1 MFRLFLTAILFA
13 VLISAPGFGQ
23 AGAPGRQLMGEVASV
38 DAAGGTFVVKA
49 DKGGNETIEKASALT
64 YKRVDPVT
72 KDMKTAEPTTLG
84 ELQVG
89 DRVLVLNKSVI
100 VMSKKELAKKH
111 EADAAEW
118 TKRGTSGVVKGVKPE
133 TKEIMIEVRTG
144 MGPVA
149 APKPVTVAIT
159 EKTQFKRYAPD
170 SVKFSDAKD
179 ASMKDISKDD
189 QMRVLGTKSEDG
201 AKVEAEVVVFGTFK
215 TVAGTITKIDAVTGW
230 IDIKPLEGK
239 ALTVKATKDS
249 NIKKMPPM
257 MAMMM
262 GGGGMRGPGGPGGAP
277 RGEGG
282 GRPAGAPGGA
292 PGEGQGRP
300 AGGPGGPGGPGAG
313 MFGGGARGGGDLN
326 AMLERMPSLP
336 LTDLKVGDQI
346 IVSST
351 KGATAEQMTAIT
363 ILTGVEALIA
373 ARPAAAPQGGRGGG
387 MGAWSMDIPVL

>member
-23 AGAPGRQLMGEVASV
+23 AAAPGRQLMGEVASV

-144 MGPVA
+144 MGPMA

-215 TVAGTITKIDAVTGW
+215 TVAGTITKIDAVTGL